1 MRAIDHRLAKAAED
15 PLRDRSRLRSV
26 RAIEQEY
33 ADVAHLDA
41 DGAVRWM
48 PEELRVATFAQS
60 VGPKSGTSAKKIRT
74 TFQDLRSEE
83 RRVGKECVST
93 CRSRW
98 WTYT

>member
-15 PLRDRSRLRSV
+15 PLRDRSRLCSV

-48 PEELRVATFAQS
+48 LAERRVATFPPS
-60 VGPKSGTSAKKIRT
+60 VGPRSGTRPQQIPK
-74 TFQDLRSEE
+74 TFQDLTAPSQATRPLAPNHLA
-83 RRVGKECVST
+83 VSGST
-93 CRSRW
+93 
-98 WTYT
+98 